1 MVMKYLDPKAD
12 LTFKKIF
19 GNHPT
24 RLISLLNAL
33 LPLSDEEQIHEIKYL
48 PTELVPENNSY
59 RYAITN
65 ILCTDAKSNKF
76 CVVIRIEWSNF
87 FEHRVQF
94 LASELYVNP
103 AIKQVKYFAQ
113 YPTYSLNLISDTFK
127 YNTPDFIHNYHVV
140 YDKDTHKVIEDLHFT
155 FIELPKF
162 TPHSITDKRMMV
174 LWLRFL
180 TEINEET
187 KEVPSDLLN
196 DPEIG
201 KAVEELEIS
210 GFTDA
215 ELRAYDKFWDSVSVE
230 RTLLDDR
237 YQKGKE
243 EGRAEGKEEGRAEG
257 KEEGR
262 AEGMSQ
268 RSLEIARN
276 LLSLGLPID
285 QITQATGLTEEEIE
299 LLKES

>member
-1 MVMKYLDPKAD
+1 MKYLDPKAD

-19 GNHPT
+19 GNHPK

-33 LPLSDEEQIHEIKYL
+33 LPLSEEEQIQEIKYL

-59 RYAITN
+59 RYAIAN

-76 CVVIRIEWSNF
+76 CVVIRMEWSNF

-94 LASELYVNP
+94 IASELYVNP

-113 YPTYSLNLISDTFK
+113 YPTYSLNLINDIFAHD
-127 YNTPDFIHNYHVV
+127 TPDFIHNYRIVH
-140 YDKDTHKVIEDLHFT
+140 DKDSNKVIEGLHFT

-162 TPHSITDKRMMV
+162 TPHSIADKRMMV

-180 TEINEET
+180 TEINSDT
-187 KEVPSDLLN
+187 KEIPADLLN

-210 GFTDA
+210 GFSDA
-215 ELRAYDKFWDSVSVE
+215 ELWAYDKFWDSVSVE
-230 RTLLDDR
+230 RTLIDDS
-237 YQKGKE
+237 YQKGIEKGIE
-243 EGRAEGKEEGRAEG
+243 KS
-257 KEEGR
+257 
-262 AEGMSQ
+262 MNQ
-268 RSLEIARN
+268 RSLEIARKM
-276 LLSLGLPID
+276 LAKGMDEASVMD
-285 QITQATGLTEEEIE
+285 MTELTAEEIKQMK
-299 LLKES
+299 L

>member
-1 MVMKYLDPKAD
+1 MKYLDPKAD

-19 GNHPT
+19 GNHPA

-33 LPLSDEEQIHEIKYL
+33 LPLSEEEQIHEIKYL

-76 CVVIRIEWSNF
+76 CVVIRIEWSDAF
-87 FEHRVQF
+87 QQRVQF

-113 YPTYSLNLISDTFK
+113 YPTYSLNLINDIFAHD
-127 YNTPDFIHNYHVV
+127 TPDFIHNYRIVH
-140 YDKDTHKVIEDLHFT
+140 DKDSNKVIEGLHFT

-162 TPHSITDKRMMV
+162 TPHSIADKRMMV

-180 TEINEET
+180 TEINSDT
-187 KEVPSDLLN
+187 KEIPADLLN
-196 DPEIG
+196 GPEIG

-210 GFTDA
+210 SFSDA
-215 ELRAYDKFWDSVSVE
+215 ELWAYDKFWDSVSVE
-230 RTLLDDR
+230 RTLIDDS
-237 YQKGKE
+237 YQKGIEKGIE
-243 EGRAEGKEEGRAEG
+243 KS
-257 KEEGR
+257 
-262 AEGMSQ
+262 MNQ
-268 RSLEIARN
+268 RSLEIARKM
-276 LLSLGLPID
+276 LIQGMD
-285 QITQATGLTEEEIE
+285 EAMVMDMTGLTAEEIKQMK
-299 LLKES
+299 L

>member
-1 MVMKYLDPKAD
+1 MKYLDPKAD

-19 GNHPT
+19 GNHPA

-33 LPLSDEEQIHEIKYL
+33 LPLSEEEQIHEIKYL

-76 CVVIRIEWSNF
+76 CVVIRIEWSDAF
-87 FEHRVQF
+87 QQRVQF

-113 YPTYSLNLISDTFK
+113 YPTYSLNLINDIFAHD
-127 YNTPDFIHNYHVV
+127 TPDFIHNYRIVH
-140 YDKDTHKVIEDLHFT
+140 DKDSNKVIEGLHFT

-162 TPHSITDKRMMV
+162 TPHSIADKRMMV

-180 TEINEET
+180 TEINSDT
-187 KEVPSDLLN
+187 KEIPADLLN

-215 ELRAYDKFWDSVSVE
+215 ELWAYDKFWDSVSVE
-230 RTLLDDR
+230 RTLIDDS
-237 YQKGKE
+237 YQKGIEKGIE
-243 EGRAEGKEEGRAEG
+243 KS
-257 KEEGR
+257 
-262 AEGMSQ
+262 MNQ
-268 RSLEIARN
+268 RSLEIARKM
-276 LLSLGLPID
+276 LAKGMD
-285 QITQATGLTEEEIE
+285 EAMVMDMTGLTAEEIKQIK
-299 LLKES
+299 L